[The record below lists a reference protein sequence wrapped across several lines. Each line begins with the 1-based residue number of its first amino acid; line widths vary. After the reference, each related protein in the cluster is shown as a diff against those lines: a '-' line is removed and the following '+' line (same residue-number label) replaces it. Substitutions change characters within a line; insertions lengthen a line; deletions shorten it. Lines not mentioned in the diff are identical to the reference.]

1 MTSLGKVIAELRE
14 EKGYQS
20 KYIALTAGIS
30 CDRYS
35 RIETGTV
42 FPSDEE
48 LILIASA
55 LEIDVSVIICSW
67 EKHLYSNNLYLEIT
81 TSKTISEHI
90 E

>member
-20 KYIALTAGIS
+20 KYVALTAGIS

-35 RIETGTV
+35 RIETGSV

-48 LILIASA
+48 LVAIADA
-55 LEIDVSVIICSW
+55 LEIDVNAVVRNW
-67 EKHLYSNNLYLEIT
+67 ETYLL
-81 TSKTISEHI
+81 SKGSSRLTKMI
-90 E
+90 

>member
-20 KYIALTAGIS
+20 KYVALTAGIS

-48 LILIASA
+48 FLAIAGA
-55 LEIDVSVIICSW
+55 MEIEVSVIVCSW
-67 EKHLYSNNLYLEIT
+67 EKRILSVHKEQNLNLLADD
-81 TSKTISEHI
+81 I